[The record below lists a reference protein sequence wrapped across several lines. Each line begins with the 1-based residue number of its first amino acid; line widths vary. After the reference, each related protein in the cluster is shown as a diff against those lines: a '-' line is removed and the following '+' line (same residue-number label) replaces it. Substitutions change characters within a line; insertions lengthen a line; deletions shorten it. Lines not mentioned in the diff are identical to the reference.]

1 MFSVLSYLSSS
12 QDAVVPIWPSKRLYT
27 SYQLGPV
34 STFSLVCL
42 DTPLNVLSLPL
53 YTPLPSSEVF
63 LFLYPSFSSGTV
75 CWWTAS
81 TGYVHLI
88 SDSLDTLV
96 SWKRNLFIRRRTLL
110 WRKVFMSVIRG
121 WSFILFNFLSFNNIY
136 LCFAYLLRIK
146 SFSYHIYYLEIYINW
161 LPLLTRVVPQ

>member
-1 MFSVLSYLSSS
+1 MLLF
-12 QDAVVPIWPSKRLYT
+12 PSGHVKGYT
-27 SYQLGPV
+27 HLTSLG
-34 STFSLVCL
+34 
-42 DTPLNVLSLPL
+42 LSLLSPSYVLIHLLMCCL
-53 YTPLPSSEVF
+53 YPYILPLPSSEVF

-88 SDSLDTLV
+88 SDSLGTLV